1 MNKLLKNLYCALTF
15 LVLLAFAFPAQAA
28 PAGLLTTTACSDQGV
43 TVTFTMIDW
52 LPAGG
57 GSGCLNTAS
66 TTNFTYTGGGPLVGG
81 TQGQILDLT
90 FAMPVAN
97 FMTFAGH
104 PNLSFELLSVG
115 PGVPN
120 VVCPDSFNSLDAVCS
135 VVAGSPFIL
144 RAGPG
149 ATTVTMGAFGVVHD
163 LSGVDSPWM
172 GSFSVDFAGITPADL
187 QGTFLQTGT
196 ITTGHS
202 GQFVATMI
210 PEPGSAALIGFG
222 LLGLAYL
229 VRKRARS

>member
-1 MNKLLKNLYCALTF
+1 MNTFLKNFYCALTF
-15 LVLLAFAFPAQAA
+15 LLLLVVAFPAQAA
-28 PAGLLTTTACSDQGV
+28 PAGILTTTACTGQGV

-57 GSGCLNTAS
+57 GTGCIDTS
-66 TTNFTYTGGGPLVGG
+66 TSTNFTYTGGGPLLPGATG
-81 TQGQILDLT
+81 AIADLT

-120 VVCPDSFNSLDAVCS
+120 VVCPDSYNSLESVCS
-135 VVAGSPFIL
+135 VVADSPFIL

-149 ATTVTMGAFGVVHD
+149 GTTVTMGAFGLVHD
-163 LSGVDSPWM
+163 LSGIDTPWM
-172 GSFSVDFAGITPADL
+172 GSFSVDFAGMTPADV
-187 QGTFLQTGT
+187 QQTFLLDGT

-202 GQFVATMI
+202 GQFVATLV

-222 LLGLAYL
+222 LLGLAHL
-229 VRKRARS
+229 LRKRARR